1 MAMRIGDLEMAALN
15 DSIVAGIVPEYN
27 LVGLPFLW
35 TSLDAAHEA
44 MDGDFGQ
51 ALDKKLE
58 EQAGDHNTCLG
69 RCGIP

>member
-1 MAMRIGDLEMAALN
+1 MCIRDR
-15 DSIVAGIVPEYN
+15 YN

-58 EQAGDHNTCLG
+58 EQAGITLSLIH
-69 RCGIP
+69 I